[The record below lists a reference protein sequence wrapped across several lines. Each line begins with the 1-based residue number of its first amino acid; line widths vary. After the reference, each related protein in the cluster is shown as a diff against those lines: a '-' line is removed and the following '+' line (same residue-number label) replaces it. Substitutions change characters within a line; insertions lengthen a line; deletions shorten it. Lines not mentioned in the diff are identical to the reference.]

1 MAHSLTHMG
10 PYTLDHRIHTSE
22 DRTLFYAPRPAGTRI
37 PFGAA
42 IYSLHHTHRQTEHIL
57 ELEDDFQ
64 LLQRLNHPAFPKPI
78 QLYEGQFG
86 FAREWIEGASLR
98 ELLTMIHQS
107 KTLLPQDSIYE
118 IMAQIID
125 GYVYIQQQTP
135 PLIHGRLSWDH
146 IILSIHGQVGIIGL
160 RTHRNDAPLS
170 FSSPEQATE
179 TFFDW
184 RSDQWS
190 IGAIFASLLL
200 KESLYTGRP
209 NPKYDAS
216 KGDVTHWLDRI
227 KVGYP
232 DAYPIVAKMLH
243 YAAGERYKHPTFMT
257 RDIKRL
263 QERFPNSQ
271 THELGIALG
280 QWMQETPQ
288 EPTQSIDS
296 IIPRRVLPIKEPQHA
311 TVLEVT
317 EQIEPELDS
326 LIEVTQFNVPRLSAQ
341 QLSTALLNT
350 VQEPRFA
357 PDDPILK
364 VEIPSKSVSNKNE
377 RKGNSK
383 KRIKANESDHTDII
397 KRFPSSTEQKNT
409 PKTPSVSTEQT
420 QAPVFTEV
428 VIDQSI
434 DQSIDS
440 VPNQEIPDSQPAD
453 VSNYAL
459 SLSEAAMIKEVFAAQ
474 QRAVLLMALN
484 AVCLLIFIWQV
495 IL

>member
-1 MAHSLTHMG
+1 MG
-10 PYTLDHRIHTSE
+10 PYTLDHRVHTSE
-22 DRTLFYAPRPAGTRI
+22 DRTLFYAPQPAGTRI
-37 PFGAA
+37 PFAAA

-86 FAREWIEGASLR
+86 FAREWIKGASLR
-98 ELLTMIHQS
+98 EMLTMIHQS

-118 IMAQIID
+118 IMAQIVD
-125 GYVYIQQQTP
+125 GYTYLQQQTP

-146 IILSIHGQVGIIGL
+146 IILSVRGQIGIIGL

-232 DAYPIVAKMLH
+232 EAYPVVAKMLH
-243 YAAGERYKHPTFMT
+243 YAAGERYRHPTFMM
-257 RDIKRL
+257 RDINRL
-263 QERFPNSQ
+263 QERFPNNQ
-271 THELGIALG
+271 IHELGIALG
-280 QWMQETPQ
+280 QWIEETPP
-288 EPTQSIDS
+288 EPRQRIDS
-296 IIPRRVLPIKEPQHA
+296 ILPSRVLPLKEPMHTA
-311 TVLEVT
+311 VLEVT
-317 EQIEPELDS
+317 EQIEPELDA
-326 LIEVTQFNVPRLSAQ
+326 LIEVTQFNTPLLSGSQMTSFSNDSKEPKLQIDESISSKTDTNPTNSTRLSTKKTQKDAVNPSPQ
-341 QLSTALLNT
+341 I
-350 VQEPRFA
+350 
-357 PDDPILK
+357 DDADITD
-364 VEIPSKSVSNKNE
+364 I
-377 RKGNSK
+377 
-383 KRIKANESDHTDII
+383 TDII
-397 KRFPSSTEQKNT
+397 EQQSSNNSLQDIPEMPATSSKRKQPVNVLNNDNT
-409 PKTPSVSTEQT
+409 PALEQDTSTSHASET
-420 QAPVFTEV
+420 
-428 VIDQSI
+428 SI
-434 DQSIDS
+434 
-440 VPNQEIPDSQPAD
+440 N
-453 VSNYAL
+453 AL
-459 SLSEAAMIKEVFAAQ
+459 SLSEAAMIKDVFAAQ
-474 QRAVLLMALN
+474 QRAILLMALN
-484 AVCLLIFIWQV
+484 AICLLIFIWQV